1 MAGLANAISRLW
13 IERPRPRSVQ
23 SKAQI
28 HSHPIDNRRSAIDNR
43 IMPETQTPEA
53 PPTIRNVVIG
63 TAGHIDHGKSTLV
76 QSLTG
81 KNPTRL
87 AEELERGM
95 TIDLGFSNFVFE
107 GKYRIGMIDV
117 PGHEAF
123 IKNMIAGA
131 TGIDIVLLVVAADDG
146 VMPQTREHIE
156 ILSLLGLKHG
166 VIALNKCDLVDRDTL
181 EIATQDALDAVKGT
195 FLEGAPVIPV
205 SALTRQGLDELW
217 QALGAAIE
225 HTTPKSTVGAFR
237 MPVQRVFSA
246 KGQGAVLTGIPV
258 SGHVL
263 MGENVVILP
272 GNQKGKVRGIQ
283 AYHMA
288 LEEARAG
295 HSTALNLGGV
305 DHTLCHRGNT
315 VAEPGVFAP
324 SAFFSVKLNLLP
336 NAPRA
341 LKHRAEVKFH
351 VGTSECVG
359 KIFLLDR
366 ATLAPGENCLCELLL
381 DEPVVAGMG
390 DHFIL
395 RLPSPAITLG
405 GGQVIHFEQGQLK
418 RNDADTLARIAAWAE
433 AIDVPVKRVLLAV
446 ADGGAP
452 GIDRQRICEQTE
464 LCGKTL
470 EPFLEQALQSGEI
483 EEFGPSRVL
492 VHKQARA
499 KALTALVEVLTKFH
513 EGNKAALGLKA
524 ASVQAKLELDGRT
537 FAGLVEAATAAGS
550 IEQRGELLGLPGRGG
565 ELSAAE
571 KAIVET
577 IAHQLD
583 DSMLNPPTLKEL
595 AQAAGQNEA
604 ATQTAVDYLVGSGR
618 AKVLHDGVLFSTKAL
633 EFAEKAVRDFMKTKA
648 EAAAKDFKEVL
659 PTSRKFLIPL
669 LEYMDAKG
677 VTKNVKG
684 VRTLK

>member
-1 MAGLANAISRLW
+1 
-13 IERPRPRSVQ
+13 
-23 SKAQI
+23 
-28 HSHPIDNRRSAIDNR
+28 
-43 IMPETQTPEA
+43 MPEAQTPEA
-53 PPTIRNVVIG
+53 PTAIRNVVIG

-76 QSLTG
+76 QALTG

-123 IKNMIAGA
+123 VKNMIAGA

-166 VIALNKCDLVDRDTL
+166 VIALNKCDLVHADTH

-195 FLEGAPVIPV
+195 FLENAPVIPV
-205 SALTRQGLDELW
+205 SALTRQGLDKLWAEL
-217 QALGAAIE
+217 GKAIDQ
-225 HTTPKSTVGAFR
+225 TTPKDTAGPFR

-258 SGHVL
+258 SGHVKL
-263 MGENVVILP
+263 GDVVAVLP
-272 GNQKGKVRGIQ
+272 GEQRGKVRGIQ
-283 AYHMA
+283 AYHTTI
-288 LEEARAG
+288 EEARAG
-295 HSTALNLGGV
+295 HSTALNLGSI
-305 DHTLCHRGNT
+305 DHDKCHRGDT
-315 VAEPGVFAP
+315 VAEPGIFEP
-324 SAFFSVKLNLLP
+324 SRFFSLELSLLP
-336 NAPRA
+336 SVPRP

-351 VGTSECVG
+351 VGTSELFGHV
-359 KIFLLDR
+359 FYLDR
-366 ATLAPGENCLCELLL
+366 PALSPGERCLCEVML
-381 DEPVVAGMG
+381 EAPVVAGVG

-405 GGQVIHFEQGQLK
+405 GGRVIHREADQLARTPEALARLEQWHGAIESPLK
-418 RNDADTLARIAAWAE
+418 RVA
-433 AIDVPVKRVLLAV
+433 LAV
-446 ADGGAP
+446 AEAGPEGL
-452 GIDRQRICEQTE
+452 DRGQLVQVVEVSE
-464 LCGKTL
+464 AAL
-470 EPFLEQALQSGEI
+470 EPLLAQAVLGGEI
-483 EEFGPSRVL
+483 EASGRHL

-499 KALTALVEVLTKFH
+499 NALGKLVALLAQFH
-513 EGNKAALGLKA
+513 EKNKAALGLKT
-524 ASVQAKLELDGRT
+524 ASVQAQM
-537 FAGLVEAATAAGS
+537 GLGGGAFTALISAAVAEGKV
-550 IEQRGELLGLPGRGG
+550 EQRGELLGLSGRGG
-565 ELSAAE
+565 VLSASE

-577 IAHQLD
+577 IAKQLE
-583 DSMLNPPTLKEL
+583 DSMLNPPTLNEL
-595 AQAAGQNEA
+595 AKAAGQNEA

-618 AKVLHDGVLFSTKAL
+618 AKVLHEGVLFSTKAL
-633 EFAEKAVRDFMKTKA
+633 EFAEKSIRDFLKGKG

-669 LEYMDAKG
+669 LEYMDAQG
-677 VTKNVKG
+677 VTRNVKG